1 MHLLSETF
9 VRVLKFILPH
19 SPLSKGGFM
28 KRTILFTFTFFFA
41 AAIALAQT
49 PQVKQLRVSQFA
61 KVTQTIGVTDITVT
75 YHRPGVKGRE
85 IWGKLVPYNQV
96 WRAGANNATTVEFS
110 QDVTIAGRTLKA
122 GAYEFFLLP
131 TENEWTVIFNS
142 ASNQWGAYSYDSTKN
157 VLTFTVKPEAIPH
170 EEWLSYNFSDLTI
183 SSATMSL
190 RWEKLAIPFTITTN
204 TAENAR
210 KISDNF
216 ASMAAQQASSYAR
229 YAYDSKMDWDAAMM
243 AADKAAHLDP
253 NFGNLS
259 LKANLLAQKEMWADA
274 AKTGDEAIKVGK
286 ASNAN
291 TGNFEKSVAEWKTK
305 MKGKK
310 K

>member
-1 MHLLSETF
+1 
-9 VRVLKFILPH
+9 
-19 SPLSKGGFM
+19 M

>member
-1 MHLLSETF
+1 
-9 VRVLKFILPH
+9 
-19 SPLSKGGFM
+19 M
-28 KRTILFTFTFFFA
+28 KRTILFTFTLFFA
-41 AAIALAQT
+41 AAIAFAQT

-96 WRAGANNATTVEFS
+96 WRAGANNATTFEFS
-110 QDVTIAGRTLKA
+110 QDVTIAGTTLKA

-157 VLTFTVKPEAIPH
+157 VLTFKVKPQAIPH

-183 SSATMSL
+183 ESATVSL
-190 RWEKLAIPFTITTN
+190 RWEKLAIPFTVNCNTT
-204 TAENAR
+204 ENSK
-210 KISDNF
+210 KIAQNF
-216 ASMAAQQASSYAR
+216 SSMAAQQSASYAR
-229 YAYDSKMDWDAAMM
+229 YAYDSKMDWDKAMEAAEK
-243 AADKAAHLDP
+243 AADLDP
-253 NFGNLS
+253 NFGNLT

-274 AKTGDEAIKVGK
+274 VKAGDEAVKVGK
-286 ASNAN
+286 ANN
-291 TGNFEKSVAEWKTK
+291 TNMGNFEKSVADWKTK
-305 MKGKK
+305 IKEAKGKRK
-310 K
+310 